1 MSEQNMKLEKA
12 AENTLARF
20 VVQLITPVLLGLI
33 AWLGAR
39 QLSAIETKQDSL
51 AEEQAQQS
59 RKTTAIASDVRDLNT
74 RFDVMAVRRLDELE
88 KRVDRV
94 EQATKTP

>member
-1 MSEQNMKLEKA
+1 MSEQHMKLEKA

-20 VVQLITPVLLGLI
+20 VVQLATPVLLGLI

-39 QLSAIETKQDSL
+39 QLANIEKKQDSL

-74 RFDVMAVRRLDELE
+74 RFDLMAVRRLDELE
-88 KRVDRV
+88 KRVERV